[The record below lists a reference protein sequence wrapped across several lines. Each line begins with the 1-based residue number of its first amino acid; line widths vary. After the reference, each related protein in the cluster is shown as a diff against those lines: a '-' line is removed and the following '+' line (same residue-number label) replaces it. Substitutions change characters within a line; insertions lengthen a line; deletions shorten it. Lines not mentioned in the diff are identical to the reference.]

1 MAWFSS
7 VEPILK
13 QMDNLFNLSAIYM
26 KTYRIY
32 INDNTLY
39 ITDSA
44 PDYNGDV
51 SQLTAANFN
60 FPTFYKQIS
69 GVSGK
74 SYLLLDQDPE
84 AVFKSIK
91 KSCVIIKAAGGLVS
105 SDKDNYLFIFRNKRW
120 DLPKGKVEKGEKM
133 KEAAL
138 REVEEECG
146 VKINTNNEKLC
157 KTYHVYTLG
166 ASIILKKTNW
176 YSMTVKGEP
185 RLVPQKEEGIT
196 RACWLNRTE
205 LAPIIANTYP
215 SIMDV
220 LKAGGL
226 LAEHVL

>member
-1 MAWFSS
+1 
-7 VEPILK
+7 
-13 QMDNLFNLSAIYM
+13 MDNLLNRSAIHM

-39 ITDSA
+39 ITDTA
-44 PDYNGDV
+44 PDESGDL
-51 SQLTAANFN
+51 SQLTTANFN
-60 FPTFYKQIS
+60 FPSFYKQIS

-74 SYLLLDQDPE
+74 CYLLLDQDPK

-91 KSCVIIKAAGGLVS
+91 QSCVIIKAAGGLVAS
-105 SDKDNYLFIFRNKRW
+105 AKDNYLFIFRNKKW

-146 VKINTNNEKLC
+146 VKISTNNEKLC
-157 KTYHVYTLG
+157 KTYHVYTLD
-166 ASIILKKTNW
+166 ANIILKKTNW

-196 RACWLNRTE
+196 RACWLNKTE
-205 LAPIIANTYP
+205 LAPVIANTYP

-226 LAEHVL
+226 LEEPVL